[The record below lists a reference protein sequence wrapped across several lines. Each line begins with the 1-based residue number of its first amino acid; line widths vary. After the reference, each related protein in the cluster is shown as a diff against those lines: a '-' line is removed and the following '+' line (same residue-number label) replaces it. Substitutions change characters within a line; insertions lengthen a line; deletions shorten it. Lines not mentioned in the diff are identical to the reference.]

1 MRKAKRHRLR
11 SLIEFLA
18 GIIVVVGAIGFY
30 QLGKSVIGPYLR
42 SRVSS
47 AVSTV
52 ATDTTALSHE
62 AASQMFVRSDMAF
75 IPDETTVT
83 IEPIQAPAAESEQP
97 QTQSETA
104 PSETTSETPHEIAPE
119 VTREGERQIQPPETE
134 GARPTSPQATAKP
147 APAERTPQPEKPR
160 GAEATAP
167 RPTTGGAA
175 VEQPSPEVGITGVP
189 AESTKRRY
197 QVQVGL
203 FKQKEN
209 TDKLV
214 QELMRRGYQ
223 PSVEVSKSLT
233 GEIRY
238 RVIVGAFDDRNDAER
253 LAQELKEI
261 GVEAI
266 VRDAKER

>member
-1 MRKAKRHRLR
+1 MRKPRRHRLR
-11 SLIEFLA
+11 SLVEFLA

-30 QLGKSVIGPYLR
+30 QLGKSVIAPYLR

-47 AVSTV
+47 TVSTI
-52 ATDTTALSHE
+52 AADTTALSHE

-83 IEPIQAPAAESEQP
+83 IEPIQPPAAEGEQH
-97 QTQSETA
+97 QTQSEIA
-104 PSETTSETPHEIAPE
+104 PSEIAPE
-119 VTREGERQIQPPETE
+119 APREEERRTQPPETE
-134 GARPTSPQATAKP
+134 EAGPTSPQATAKP
-147 APAERTPQPEKPR
+147 APAEKPSQPEKPK
-160 GAEATAP
+160 GAEAPAP
-167 RPTTGGAA
+167 RPTASGAT
-175 VEQPSPEVGITGVP
+175 VEQPSSEVGIAGVP

-223 PSVEVSKSLT
+223 PSVEVSKGLA

-253 LAQELKEI
+253 LAQELNEI

-266 VRDAKER
+266 VRDIKER